1 MSNVDVDVEKMEA
14 FIHCCWELNCQNNVE
29 GTIWQHL
36 ERCTYHMP
44 PGMLPR
50 VAFVHITTGQGFM
63 KNYSSTVHNSTKV
76 KGRKKK
82 PKETTQIFVAGI
94 LKMHL

>member
-1 MSNVDVDVEKMEA
+1 MSNVDVDIEKMEA

-29 GTIWQHL
+29 EQFGNVLKDAHIICPT
-36 ERCTYHMP
+36 
-44 PGMLPR
+44 PGMLHPR

-76 KGRKKK
+76 KGGKKK
-82 PKETTQIFVAGI
+82 P
-94 LKMHL
+94 